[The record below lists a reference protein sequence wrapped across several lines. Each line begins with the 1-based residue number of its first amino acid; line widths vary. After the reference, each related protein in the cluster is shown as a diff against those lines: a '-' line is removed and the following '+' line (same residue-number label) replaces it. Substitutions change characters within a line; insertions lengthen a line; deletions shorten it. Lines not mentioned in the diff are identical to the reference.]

1 MNIKTRLLPENDSC
15 TAWCSSQGRC
25 IFLTSLLITC
35 QPFSQY
41 GPLIFLPLTSH
52 LYDGDLRT
60 QPFFSFFYCLLA
72 LEMSSFSMYP
82 LTFAPALSPDRSE
95 AETYLL
101 PTILDRQVVG
111 AFVQIK
117 FETKANGTRNFFLQ
131 FCSSICAYRLS
142 WFYFDLKKCAM
153 PSKKKGVA
161 CSTPVDDT

>member
-60 QPFFSFFYCLLA
+60 QSFFSFFYFLLA

-117 FETKANGTRNFFLQ
+117 FETKANGTRNFFFAVL
-131 FCSSICAYRLS
+131 FI
-142 WFYFDLKKCAM
+142 DLCIQAKLILFW
-153 PSKKKGVA
+153 SKKVCGIKQKKRS
-161 CSTPVDDT
+161 CL